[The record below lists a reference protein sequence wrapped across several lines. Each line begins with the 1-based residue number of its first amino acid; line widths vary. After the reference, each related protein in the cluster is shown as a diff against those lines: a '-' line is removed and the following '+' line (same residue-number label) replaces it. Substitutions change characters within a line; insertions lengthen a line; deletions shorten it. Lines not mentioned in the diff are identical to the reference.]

1 MDYLCR
7 DQRGKGVADQDR
19 EKQAAARRAAALVR
33 EDMVVGLGT
42 GSTAEMF
49 VRFLAD
55 RVRSG
60 LRVTGVPTSMRTRDL
75 AHGFGIPLCPADAV
89 PSVDLTVDGADEIDG
104 ALRLIKGA
112 GGALLYE
119 KIVAE
124 ASRAM
129 VVIADSS
136 KRVGTLGA
144 AALPVEVVAFG
155 WERSAAAIADAAGRF
170 AAGPVAIER
179 RGGPGGPYRTDAG
192 HLILD
197 CALGLIHDSEGLAGF
212 LDGRAGIVE
221 HGLFLGRATAALIGV
236 GDSVD
241 VMGALP

>member
-1 MDYLCR
+1 
-7 DQRGKGVADQDR
+7 VSDQDR
-19 EKQAAARRAAALVR
+19 EKQAAARRAVGLVR

-42 GSTAEMF
+42 GTTAEMF
-49 VRFLAD
+49 VRLLAD

-60 LRVTGVPTSMRTRDL
+60 LRVTGVPTSVRTRGL
-75 AHGFGIPLCPADAV
+75 AESLGIPLCPADSV
-89 PSVDLTVDGADEIDG
+89 PAIDLTVDGADEIDG

-136 KRVGTLGA
+136 KRVATLGA

-155 WERSAAAIADAAGRF
+155 WERNAGVIAEASGRF
-170 AAGPVAIER
+170 AAGPGEVRR
-179 RGGPGGPYRTDAG
+179 RGDPGEPYRTDAG
-192 HLILD
+192 HFILD
-197 CALGLIHDSEGLAGF
+197 CKLGAIHDPAGLAEF

-236 GDSVD
+236 GDSVEA
-241 VMGALP
+241 VGALP

>member
-1 MDYLCR
+1 MSE
-7 DQRGKGVADQDR
+7 QDR
-19 EKQAAARRAAALVR
+19 EKQAAAARAVGLVR

-42 GSTAEMF
+42 GTTAEMF
-49 VRFLAD
+49 VRLLAD

-60 LRVTGVPTSMRTRDL
+60 LRITGVPTSVRTRSL
-75 AHGFGIPLCPADAV
+75 AESLGIPLCPADSV
-89 PSVDLTVDGADEIDG
+89 PAIDLTVDGADEIDG

-136 KRVGTLGA
+136 KRVDTLGA
-144 AALPVEVVAFG
+144 APLPVEVVAFG
-155 WERSAAAIADAAGRF
+155 WERNAALIADAGGRF
-170 AAGPVAIER
+170 AAGPVAVR
-179 RGGPGGPYRTDAG
+179 RRSGADGPYRTDAG
-192 HLILD
+192 HFILD
-197 CALGLIHDSEGLAGF
+197 CRLGSIHDPAGLAGF

-236 GDSVD
+236 GDAVET
-241 VMGALP
+241 VGALP